1 MLPYP
6 ARSYRYLRT
15 CYGARANSRRA
26 EGGAN
31 RAEKGP
37 PPKLRRQERAE
48 ILAMLAAGRAGAEM
62 VRIFRVHPATIR
74 RIAAEARAIPAK
86 AELVS

>member
-1 MLPYP
+1 
-6 ARSYRYLRT
+6 
-15 CYGARANSRRA
+15 
-26 EGGAN
+26 
-31 RAEKGP
+31 
-37 PPKLRRQERAE
+37 
-48 ILAMLAAGRAGAEM
+48 MLAAGRAGAEI